1 MKKYFIAFWLII
13 SNLCFSQEIDFLAM
27 SYNVEN
33 LFDTIDNPIKNDN
46 EFLPSSER
54 NWNSYRYQKKLTDIS
69 KVIVAAGSEWHN
81 PDVVGLCEV
90 ENDTCLRD
98 LLNRTNLHKLHYNYI
113 HYESEDQ
120 RGIDVALL
128 YNEQTFTP
136 LFHQPIRITFED
148 LSRKTRDVLY
158 VKGFA
163 KSINDTIHI
172 FQCHFPSRR
181 GGKEASEPYR
191 MKVAQTVRHQIDSIF
206 SENNDAKIIIMGD
219 FNDYP
224 NDKSIT
230 EGLSAQKIG
239 TNCSQCLFNLED
251 KQAEGTHKFQGQWN
265 FLDQAIVSSAF
276 LKTYTINYAVLQND
290 FLLQKNEKNG
300 ETSPRRTYLGTF
312 YKGGISDH
320 LPIVVTFSKKTK
332 LFRRN

>member
-163 KSINDTIHI
+163 KSINTLRKI
-172 FQCHFPSRR
+172 FQ
-181 GGKEASEPYR
+181 
-191 MKVAQTVRHQIDSIF
+191 HQ
-206 SENNDAKIIIMGD
+206 
-219 FNDYP
+219 
-224 NDKSIT
+224 
-230 EGLSAQKIG
+230 
-239 TNCSQCLFNLED
+239 
-251 KQAEGTHKFQGQWN
+251 
-265 FLDQAIVSSAF
+265 
-276 LKTYTINYAVLQND
+276 LQN
-290 FLLQKNEKNG
+290 KI
-300 ETSPRRTYLGTF
+300 T
-312 YKGGISDH
+312 
-320 LPIVVTFSKKTK
+320 
-332 LFRRN
+332 